1 MGQRFVVPQFIEE
14 ENKIFGPVTVRQ
26 FIISMIVVVTEVIIF
41 GIAGVSAFFLATM
54 IFFGIPGLVIAFV
67 KVNGQPFHT
76 FLLNI
81 IQSTFK
87 KPQLRVWN
95 KDVSIDELKLEIE
108 KNRLASKVKIKS
120 KIKKEKL
127 TSSRLAELSLIVD
140 TGGMYKGD

>member
-120 KIKKEKL
+120 KIKKDKL

>member
-26 FIISMIVVVTEVIIF
+26 FIITMIVVVTEVILF
-41 GIAGVSAFFLATM
+41 GIAGISAFFLASL
-54 IFFGIPGLVIAFV
+54 IFFGAPGLIFAFV
-67 KVNGQPFHT
+67 KINGQPFHI
-76 FLLNI
+76 FALNV

-95 KDVSIDELKLEIE
+95 KDVSMDELKLEIE
-108 KNRLASKVKIKS
+108 KNRLASKVKITP